1 MMGPANPAGSLET
14 TTMPK
19 LKTHRGAA
27 RRFKITG
34 TGKFTSR
41 KGSISHRKTRKS
53 KAANRA
59 GDEMFVVAKPNQ
71 RMLRKLMPY
80 A

>member
-1 MMGPANPAGSLET
+1 
-14 TTMPK
+14 MPK
-19 LKTHRGAA
+19 LKTHKASA

-53 KAANRA
+53 RQANAA
-59 GDEMFVVAKPNQ
+59 GDEMFVVSRPNQ
-71 RMLRKLMPY
+71 RRLKKLMPY
-80 A
+80 AR